1 MKLILNK
8 RVFRLNRESVNF
20 ILSYLHVSIYGLH
33 FKVHRP
39 SYLAKVILSIMD
51 LILEWVWLISYSSQA
66 FLGRPSSSRGKES
79 TCSAGDA
86 GDTGL
91 IPRSGRSPE
100 EENGNPLQYSCL
112 KNLMDRGA
120 WWAIVYRVAK
130 SQTLLS
136 LHTQH
141 QASSRHCVWLSS
153 LVRIQL

>member
-1 MKLILNK
+1 MMLILSK

-20 ILSYLHVSIYGLH
+20 ILSYLHVTIYGLH

-51 LILEWVWLISYSSQA
+51 LILEWVWLISYSPQA
-66 FLGRPSSSRGKES
+66 FLGRPSSSR
-79 TCSAGDA
+79 DA

-91 IPRSGRSPE
+91 IPGSGRSPE

-112 KNLMDRGA
+112 KSLMDRGA

-130 SQTLLS
+130 SQTLQS

>member
-1 MKLILNK
+1 MMLILNK

-86 GDTGL
+86 GDVGSVPGL
-91 IPRSGRSPE
+91 GRSPGG
-100 EENGNPLQYSCL
+100 GNNLLQYSCL
-112 KNLMDRGA
+112 KNPLDRLYAGYSPKDCKELDITGHA
-120 WWAIVYRVAK
+120 HK
-130 SQTLLS
+130 S
-136 LHTQH
+136 
-141 QASSRHCVWLSS
+141 
-153 LVRIQL
+153 